1 MSSLGQDR
9 GHTHAVAPS
18 RDEVVRQLDRL
29 LASEAFANAERGRRF
44 LRYVVDRTLA
54 GEGDQLKEFVI
65 GVDVFDRG
73 DEYDPRID
81 SIVRVEAGRLRNKL
95 EQYYSCA
102 GDEDPVRISVPRG
115 SYVPEFGWRAVAV
128 GVSERVED
136 AKIPPRRAFGSRLR
150 GAAFGLLAA
159 SLIGGMLVWASG
171 LGARETR
178 PSIVVLPFQDFAD
191 PGAHQLAA
199 RVSDG
204 LTSELAR
211 TGRVGVA
218 SRTSAVQLVGQ
229 GRTLKNIADLLGV
242 DIVVEGSLI
251 VEERRVQ
258 IDVRLVDAIQDRK
271 GWVRSYAAETSELPA
286 LQKQIADDVS
296 TAVLSRRRP

>member
-1 MSSLGQDR
+1 MSRFGLDR

-73 DEYDPRID
+73 DQYDPRID
-81 SIVRVEAGRLRNKL
+81 SIVRVEAGRLRSKL
-95 EQYYSCA
+95 DQYYSRA
-102 GDEDPVRISVPRG
+102 TDDPVVIRMARG
-115 SYVPEFGWRAVAV
+115 SYVPSFGYRAP
-128 GVSERVED
+128 GED
-136 AKIPPRRAFGSRLR
+136 ATASARPDAKRPSRPIR
-150 GAAFGLLAA
+150 VAALGLLAA
-159 SLIGGMLVWASG
+159 SLIGAMLAWASG

-204 LTSELAR
+204 LTSELAK
-211 TGRVGVA
+211 TGRVSVA

-229 GRTLKNIADLLGV
+229 GRTLKSIADLLGV
-242 DIVVEGSLI
+242 DVVVEGSLI

-271 GWVRSYAAETSELPA
+271 GWIRTYAAETSELAA
-286 LQKQIADDVS
+286 LQKQMADDVS
-296 TAVLSRRRP
+296 TAVLNRRRP